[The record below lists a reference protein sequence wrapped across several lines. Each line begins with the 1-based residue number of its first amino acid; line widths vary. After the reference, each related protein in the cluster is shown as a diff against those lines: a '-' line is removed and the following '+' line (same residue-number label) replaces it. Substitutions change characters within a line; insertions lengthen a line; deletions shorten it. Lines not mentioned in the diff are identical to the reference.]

1 MNERDDSLRKAAIL
15 IDSLDTQAA
24 EHLLG
29 QMTPEEAAVVR
40 TAMDQLGPIGAGERE
55 RIISEFMHTG
65 FSSVTSPSD
74 GVEMGHSL
82 AEKIASFQDP
92 PPPIDSP
99 AAESSR
105 FVFLNDAP
113 TDSVAEFLAQEHPQT
128 VSIVLA
134 HLPARRAA
142 EVLRRFSAD
151 RQTEVLGR
159 LARLDET
166 DPSVVGEVERELER
180 LVGFQND
187 AIEDRPA
194 GLVAVEAILN
204 AVGGNDRQT
213 LLAQLGKHDQQIVL
227 QLGYPPQ
234 PGGRSTTTKIAV
246 RRRSDRVRKVGGTEG
261 TPSANTTDD
270 TTNEPPPADKHR
282 ASNAADTTDNSAAD
296 GDWAADV
303 PSPIDFNDL
312 IALDDVALAKVFRAA
327 DPQVTLLALTGA
339 SRQLVD
345 RILGRLP
352 IREAK
357 TLRRQMEQLGPTR
370 LSDMERAQRQLAELA
385 RQMADQ
391 GEIIIPRTG
400 RFTMAV

>member
-15 IDSLDTQAA
+15 IDSLDAHTAEQLLAQMPSADAA
-24 EHLLG
+24 LVR
-29 QMTPEEAAVVR
+29 AAVNQVG
-40 TAMDQLGPIGAGERE
+40 AIGADERD
-55 RIISEFMHTG
+55 RIIREFMHSG
-65 FSSVTSPSD
+65 PPSVTPTSD
-74 GVEMGHSL
+74 DVEMDHSL

-92 PPPIDSP
+92 CPSVDSP
-99 AAESSR
+99 AEESSR

-113 TDSVAEFLAQEHPQT
+113 TDAAAEFLAQEHPQT

-142 EVLRRFSAD
+142 DVLRRFTAE

-166 DPSVVGEVERELER
+166 DPSVVGEVERELEK
-180 LVGFQND
+180 LVGCQGD

-204 AVGGNDRQT
+204 TVGENDRQV
-213 LLAQLGKHDQQIVL
+213 LLARLGQRDQQVVL

-234 PGGRSTTTKIAV
+234 NAGRSTTTTVTV
-246 RRRSDRVRKVGGTEG
+246 RRRSDGIRRADKD
-261 TPSANTTDD
+261 ANTSSTHG
-270 TTNEPPPADKHR
+270 TGESTNEPQL
-282 ASNAADTTDNSAAD
+282 AAKNCTSKQTDAAD
-296 GDWAADV
+296 GECPADAA
-303 PSPIDFNDL
+303 PPIDFNDL

-385 RQMADQ
+385 GQLADQ
-391 GEIIIPRTG
+391 GEIIIPGTG
-400 RFTMAV
+400 RFTMAA